1 MRPTLF
7 LSSLLLLSAVGAT
20 AGDRPAEVAHHAP
33 RLAVLSLPDRYAGS
47 TEPVT
52 FSMRE
57 MLRDEL
63 RDAGYDAVTTRET
76 YDDLDRHKESNA
88 DYYVEVVY
96 VDASGRP
103 LIGVDVSSREHD
115 LRASAHVTLVKT
127 ATSIDVRVY
136 DGQSLELVDQY
147 HIDKTRVAPM
157 LSDVSLS
164 VRHLPLFL
172 AVSLFNHAART
183 SVVRAVAHDAA
194 ARINLGVPSIEHP

>member
-1 MRPTLF
+1 MRPALI

-20 AGDRPAEVAHHAP
+20 AADPPAEPAHHAA
-33 RLAVLSLPDRYAGS
+33 RLAVLSLPERYTGS
-47 TEPVT
+47 RDDIT
-52 FSMRE
+52 FSMRDL
-57 MLRDEL
+57 LRDEL

-76 YDDLDRHKESNA
+76 YDDLDRHNPSNA

-103 LIGVDVSSREHD
+103 LVGVDVSSHDREV
-115 LRASAHVTLVKT
+115 RASAHVSLVKT

-136 DGQSLELVDQY
+136 EGQSLELVDQY

-164 VRHLPLFL
+164 ARHLPLFL
-172 AVSLFNHAART
+172 AVSLFNRATRT

-194 ARINLGVPSIEHP
+194 ARINLGGVPAERP